1 MSDAARVRALAKN
14 VRKPKFAL
22 GQPVV
27 DPHDERGAVDAIYAD
42 LQSAEDAGVVDD
54 AASFLK
60 AQEKR
65 PKSKKT
71 DLWYSVVCETG
82 GQVLVGEADL
92 RAAK

>member
-14 VRKPKFAL
+14 VRKPRFAL
-22 GQPVV
+22 GQLVV
-27 DPHDERGAVDAIYAD
+27 DPHGERGAIDAIYAD
-42 LQSAEDAGVVDD
+42 LLAAEDAGVIDD

-60 AQEKR
+60 EQEKK

-71 DLWYSVVCETG
+71 DLWYSVICETG
-82 GQVLVGEADL
+82 GNVLVGEADL